1 MADDD
6 ERWLDGLAGR
16 AAEGADAVREG
27 TMLRAAMRRWPPV
40 AAPVPERDA
49 AHLAGTI
56 ARARAAGLFASR
68 TPSPRARWYA
78 LRPVRWVAA
87 FATVAVVATLVV
99 LRPGPVDETTVRSAP
114 DAVVLLRVAD
124 PDAER
129 RRLVEALASRGV
141 KASTYA
147 RFGRLG
153 VDADLPSPL
162 PDDLKALL
170 ARDRIPVPAD
180 GVLRVEFEA
189 AR

>member
-16 AAEGADAVREG
+16 APADTDAAREG
-27 TMLRAAMRRWPPV
+27 TMLREAMRRWPPV
-40 AAPVPERDA
+40 AAPVPARDA

-68 TPSPRARWYA
+68 TPTPRTRWHA
-78 LRPVRWVAA
+78 VRWAAA

-99 LRPGPVDETTVRSAP
+99 LRPGSVPVEEATVRSAP
-114 DAVVLLRVAD
+114 EAVTLLRVAD

-141 KASTYA
+141 RATTYA

-153 VDADLPSPL
+153 VDADLPGPL

-170 ARDRIPVPAD
+170 ARERIPVPAD